1 MTETP
6 SERPRQASYR
16 ALLAVPTLGRV
27 LLAMQISRIA
37 GSMLGVSMVLFTLTT
52 FDSTLLAGVV
62 TFVGIVPG
70 LLVSPIAG
78 ALLDRHGRIRLV
90 IVDYLVALSSLVL
103 IAVLAATGF
112 LSAPLLVAIAA
123 VASLSA
129 PLSATGVRSLF
140 PVIVPAHLWERV
152 NAVDSNGWL
161 LASVVGP
168 PLAAGLVATFG
179 GPVALVA
186 VGIAFGLAA
195 ASLVGVP
202 DPPSTIVSS
211 GRLLRDSWDGLVYT
225 LGNPTLRGLA
235 AAISVANI
243 AMGIVV
249 IVVPVIVLRRLGFGE
264 FTVGLVFAA
273 QGLTG
278 MASVFFVGRFDT
290 RGRERRMLVLSM
302 IGSAVALTLLLLP
315 WGVVSLVVALALIG
329 LVSGPMDVALFTLRQ
344 RVTDPAWTGRAFAI
358 SMSLNYLGQPIGSV
372 VAGWLVATSIDATV
386 GVAIGAGILAAWL
399 ATSLIPQPT
408 GSGARSASVA

>member
-1 MTETP
+1 MTQTP
-6 SERPRQASYR
+6 PGRPPTASYR

-37 GSMLGVSMVLFTLTT
+37 GSMLGVTIVLFTLTT
-52 FDSTLLAGVV
+52 FNSPVLAGVV
-62 TFVGIVPG
+62 TFFGIVPG
-70 LLVSPIAG
+70 LHVSPIAG

-90 IVDYLVALSSLVL
+90 ILDYLIALGSLVL
-103 IAVLAATGF
+103 IAVLAAAGV

-123 VASLSA
+123 LASLSA

-140 PVIVPAHLWERV
+140 PVIVPSHLWERV

-161 LASVVGP
+161 LASVIGP
-168 PLAAGLVATFG
+168 PLAAGLVATLG
-179 GPVALVA
+179 GPVALIA

-195 ASLVGVP
+195 VALIGVP

-235 AAISVANI
+235 AAISVVNI
-243 AMGIVV
+243 AGGIVV
-249 IVVPVIVLRRLGFGE
+249 IVIPVIVLRRLGLGE
-264 FTVGLVFAA
+264 FTVGLIFAV

-278 MASVFFVGRFDT
+278 MASAFFVGRLDT
-290 RGRERRMLVLSM
+290 RGRERRMLVWPM
-302 IGSAVALTLLLLP
+302 IGSAAALTLLLVP
-315 WGVVSLVVALALIG
+315 WGVAPLVVALG
-329 LVSGPMDVALFTLRQ
+329 LVGLTSGPMDVALFTLRQ

-358 SMSLNYLGQPIGSV
+358 SMSLNFLGQPVGSV
-372 VAGWLVATSIDATV
+372 IAGWLVATSIDAAV
-386 GVAIGAGILAAWL
+386 GVAIGAGLLGAYLAA
-399 ATSLIPQPT
+399 SLIPQPT
-408 GSGARSASVA
+408 GPGPRSAQVA